1 MATPIQ
7 MPSLSP
13 TMKEGKIVKWLKKVG
28 DKISSG
34 DAIAEVET
42 DKSNLEVEAYDD
54 GFLIDITVPE
64 GEVAQVG
71 APIGFL
77 GAKGEKAT
85 GGASA
90 PAPQQK
96 AEAPKAAAPSAPKAE
111 APAAK
116 PPEQAPAPAAGGAGE
131 GIAILM
137 PSLSPTMKE
146 GKIVKWLKKEGDKVS
161 SGDAIAEVETDK
173 SNLEVEAYDD
183 GTLARITVG
192 EGDVAT
198 VGAPIAFLTPKGA
211 KAGASAP
218 AAPAASAPKA
228 SAPAA
233 AAASAPDGG
242 QVVPL
247 RREPQAPAGG
257 GGGGAGGRLRASPL
271 AKRMAQERGLDIT
284 QVRGTGPLGRVVK
297 RDVEQALGQGL
308 AKAPAQATAAKKAG
322 AQPEARAFGTR
333 PEPQAVPMSSMR
345 KVIGQRMS
353 EVKPGVPHFYLTIE
367 VEMDAAVK
375 VREEAKALDLKVS
388 VNDIIVKAA
397 AVALRRSP
405 KMNVSLQ
412 GDQVLHYGT
421 VDVGIAVAIED
432 GLITPIIRDAD
443 LKGLQA
449 ISAESRDMA
458 ERARKRALKPAEYN
472 GGSLT
477 VSNLGMYG
485 IDQFIA
491 VINPPQSAI
500 IAVGA
505 VAEKAVVRDGQ
516 LAVRKMMTVTLSG
529 DHRVIDGATGAEYLR
544 ELKGLLEHP
553 SRLLF

>member
-42 DKSNLEVEAYDD
+42 DKSNLEVEAFDD
-54 GFLIDITVPE
+54 GYLIQIAVPE
-64 GEVAQVG
+64 GEVAAVG
-71 APIGFL
+71 SPIGFL

-85 GGASA
+85 SGAPSA
-90 PAPQQK
+90 PAPQK
-96 AEAPKAAAPSAPKAE
+96 TEAPKAAAPAAP
-111 APAAK
+111 K
-116 PPEQAPAPAAGGAGE
+116 PPEQAPAPAASGAGE

-137 PSLSPTMKE
+137 PSLSPTMTE

-183 GTLARITVG
+183 GTLARITVRD
-192 EGDVAT
+192 GDMAK

-218 AAPAASAPKA
+218 AAAPQA
-228 SAPAA
+228 PTAPAA
-233 AAASAPDGG
+233 AAPSAPAGG

-247 RREPQAPAGG
+247 RREPQAQAA
-257 GGGGAGGRLRASPL
+257 GGGAGGRLRASPL
-271 AKRMAQERGLDIT
+271 AKRMAQDRGLDIS

-308 AKAPAQATAAKKAG
+308 AKAPAPAPAAKKAG
-322 AQPEARAFGTR
+322 AQPEVRAFGTR

-353 EVKPGVPHFYLTIE
+353 EVKPGVPHFYLTVE

-375 VREEAKALDLKVS
+375 IREEAKALDLKVS
-388 VNDIIVKAA
+388 VNDIIVKASA
-397 AVALRRSP
+397 IALRRSP

-412 GDQVLHYGT
+412 GDQVLHFGT

-458 ERARKRALKPAEYN
+458 ERARKRSLKPAEYT

>member
-42 DKSNLEVEAYDD
+42 DKSNLEVEAFDD
-54 GFLIDITVPE
+54 GYLIQIAVPE
-64 GEVAQVG
+64 GEVATVG
-71 APIGFL
+71 APIGYL
-77 GAKGEKAT
+77 GAKGEKVT
-85 GGASA
+85 GGAPAA
-90 PAPQQK
+90 PAPQK
-96 AEAPKAAAPSAPKAE
+96 TEAPQAAAPR
-111 APAAK
+111 
-116 PPEQAPAPAAGGAGE
+116 PPEQAPAPAASGAGE

-137 PSLSPTMKE
+137 PSLSPTMTE

-183 GTLARITVG
+183 GTLARITVQA
-192 EGDVAT
+192 GDMAK
-198 VGAPIAFLTPKGA
+198 VGAPIAFLAPKGA
-211 KAGASAP
+211 RAGT
-218 AAPAASAPKA
+218 

-233 AAASAPDGG
+233 APQAPAAPKAPAAAAPSAPAGG

-247 RREPQAPAGG
+247 RREAPASGG
-257 GGGGAGGRLRASPL
+257 GGRLRASPL
-271 AKRMAQERGLDIT
+271 AKRMAQERGLDLG

-308 AKAPAQATAAKKAG
+308 AKAPAQAPAAKKA
-322 AQPEARAFGTR
+322 AQPEVRAFGTR

-345 KVIGQRMS
+345 KVIGQRMT
-353 EVKPGVPHFYLTIE
+353 EVKPGVPHFYLTVE

-375 VREEAKALDLKVS
+375 IREEAKALDLKVS

-397 AVALRRSP
+397 AIALRRSP

-458 ERARKRALKPAEYN
+458 ERARKRALKPAEYT